1 MLSVIWTTIL
11 VNPIFNLL
19 ALMYYLTQSLGISII
34 LLTVAIRTILIPF
47 VLPSMKTMKKQRDLQ
62 PEIDALKKKYK
73 YDKKKQAEMQMEL
86 FKRNGLNPASGCLTQ
101 IVMVVVL
108 IALYN
113 VISKFTS
120 NTGIEELNS
129 HVYLDF
135 LKFSQTG
142 VSTSFLWLN
151 LAKPDPI
158 YLLAILAGGFQFL
171 TSKMTMPYT
180 EAGEK
185 AAKKTP
191 DKSDDIAYNMQAQM
205 LYMGPIMNFI
215 IGLTLPSGVV
225 LYIVIT
231 TVYSLVQTY
240 FVSGWGGLAPWAR
253 KLGLGVR
260 S

>member
-19 ALMYYLTQSLGISII
+19 ALMYFLTKNLGVSII
-34 LLTVAIRTILIPF
+34 LLTIAIRTLLIPF
-47 VLPSMKTMKKQRDLQ
+47 VLPSMKTMKKQRDIQ

-86 FKRNGLNPASGCLTQ
+86 FKKHGLNPASGCLTQ
-101 IVMVVVL
+101 IVMIVVL

-120 NTGIEELNS
+120 NTGIEELNI
-129 HVYLDF
+129 HVYTNL
-135 LKFSQTG
+135 LKFPQAG
-142 VSTSFLWLN
+142 VSTAFLWLN
-151 LAKPDPI
+151 LAKPDPF
-158 YLLAILAGGFQFL
+158 YVLAVLAGGFQFL
-171 TSKMTMPYT
+171 ASKMTMPYT

-185 AAKKTP
+185 AAQKTP
-191 DKSDDIAYNMQAQM
+191 DKKDDIAYNMQTQM
-205 LYMGPIMNFI
+205 LYMGPVMNFI

-225 LYIVIT
+225 LYIVTT

-240 FVSGWGGLAPWAR
+240 FVSGWGGLGSWVK
-253 KLGLGVR
+253 KLGLIK
-260 S
+260 

>member
-19 ALMYYLTQSLGISII
+19 ALMYFLTKNLGVSII
-34 LLTVAIRTILIPF
+34 LLTVVIRTILIPF
-47 VLPSMKTMKKQRDLQ
+47 VLPSMKIMKKQRDLQ

-86 FKRNGLNPASGCLTQ
+86 FKKHGLNPASGCLTQ
-101 IVMVVVL
+101 IVMIIVL

-113 VISKFTS
+113 VISKFTA
-120 NTGIEELNS
+120 NTGIEELNT

-151 LAKPDPI
+151 LTKPDPF
-158 YLLAILAGGFQFL
+158 YVLAVLAGGFQFL

-185 AAKKTP
+185 AAQKTP
-191 DKSDDIAYNMQAQM
+191 DKKDDIAYNMQAQM
-205 LYMGPIMNFI
+205 LYMGPVMNFI

-225 LYIVIT
+225 LYIIAT
-231 TVYSLVQTY
+231 TVYSLAQTY
-240 FVSGWGGLAPWAR
+240 FVSGWGGLGPWVK
-253 KLGLGVR
+253 KLGIR
-260 S
+260 M